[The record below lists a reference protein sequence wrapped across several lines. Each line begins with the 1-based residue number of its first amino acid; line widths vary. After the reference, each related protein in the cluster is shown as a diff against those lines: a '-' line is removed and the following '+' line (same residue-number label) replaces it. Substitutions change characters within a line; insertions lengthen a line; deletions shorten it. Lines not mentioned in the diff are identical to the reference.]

1 MAIKKITSEEII
13 ESALNFIKENKLK
26 NVKVIGYKSKDKI
39 KQYYKAADIF
49 VLPTREDIWG
59 LVINEAMAN
68 GLPVVTTNRCIAGLE
83 LIDNGVN
90 GFIIDVDDISELTNK
105 IVRIL
110 EDETLLI
117 AMSKNNLNKIKTNTV
132 ENIGKNH
139 LRVIKNT
146 LMISWKDR

>member
-1 MAIKKITSEEII
+1 M
-13 ESALNFIKENKLK
+13 
-26 NVKVIGYKSKDKI
+26 
-39 KQYYKAADIF
+39 
-49 VLPTREDIWG
+49 
-59 LVINEAMAN
+59 VINEAMAN